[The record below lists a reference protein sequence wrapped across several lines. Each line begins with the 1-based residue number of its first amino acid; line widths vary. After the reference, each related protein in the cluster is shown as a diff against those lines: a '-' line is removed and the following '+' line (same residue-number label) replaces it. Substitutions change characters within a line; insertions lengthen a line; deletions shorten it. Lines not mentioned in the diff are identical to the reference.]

1 MKNNLT
7 GGKPP
12 KEMTILETHEN
23 NLKEFDEK
31 FYSLTKQTCLWHRN
45 FDLRLFLTSSTKAI
59 LESLKGDLDGRM
71 AKLKVT
77 RRKAWI
83 VEYRDGNG
91 HATFGDHKGAMNFR
105 DGWNSALSDISA
117 IINKAIE
124 EIK

>member
-59 LESLKGDLDGRM
+59 LESLKGELEKM
-71 AKLKVT
+71 KKVEG
-77 RRKAWI
+77 
-83 VEYRDGNG
+83 VHLQSDEYIDIDTYYN
-91 HATFGDHKGAMNFR
+91 AAI
-105 DGWNSALSDISA
+105 SDISA
-117 IINKAIE
+117 IINKSLE
-124 EIK
+124 EI

>member
-59 LESLKGDLDGRM
+59 LEAVKGEIEKREAHW
-71 AKLKVT
+71 AKLHEENMPNNT
-77 RRKAWI
+77 LI
-83 VEYRDGNG
+83 GY
-91 HATFGDHKGAMNFR
+91 HADSCLR
-105 DGWNSALSDISA
+105 ALSDISA